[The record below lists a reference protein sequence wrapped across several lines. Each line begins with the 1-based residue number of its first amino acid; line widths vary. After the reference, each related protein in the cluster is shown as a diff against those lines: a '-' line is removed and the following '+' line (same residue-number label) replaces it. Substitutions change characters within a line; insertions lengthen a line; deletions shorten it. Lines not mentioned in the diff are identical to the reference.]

1 MLIKNLNPYISCNGN
16 AEQAIHL
23 YETALG
29 AKVQEIMR
37 FSQMPCETIAPE
49 HQNRIMHCMLA
60 VGDRTLMLSDGM
72 PGKPAPVSG
81 HVSIALDFADP
92 TGMATAFEA
101 LSAGGTVT
109 MPIGDAFWGAK
120 FGMLVDAHGAH
131 WMFHCANP
139 KE

>member
-1 MLIKNLNPYISCNGN
+1 MPIKNLNPYISCNGA

-23 YETALG
+23 YESALG
-29 AKVQEIMR
+29 AKVQELMR

-49 HQNRIMHCMLA
+49 HHNRIMHCMLA

-72 PGKPAPVSG
+72 PDKPVPPSG
-81 HVSIALDFADP
+81 HVSIALDFADSAE
-92 TGMATAFEA
+92 MAKAFDA
-101 LSAGGTVT
+101 LAAGGTVT

-120 FGMLVDAHGAH
+120 FGMLIDAFGVH
-131 WMFHCANP
+131 WMFHCALP

>member
-1 MLIKNLNPYISCNGN
+1 MLIKNLNPYISCNGT

-49 HQNRIMHCMLA
+49 HHNRIMHCMLA
-60 VGDRTLMLSDGM
+60 VGDRTLMVSDGM
-72 PGKPAPVSG
+72 PDKPAPVTG
-81 HVSIALDFADP
+81 HVSIALDFADLA
-92 TGMATAFEA
+92 GMEKAFDGLA
-101 LSAGGTVT
+101 AGGTVT

-120 FGMLVDAHGAH
+120 FGMLTDAYGVH
-131 WMFHCANP
+131 WMFHYTVP